1 MLCLALL
8 LTRCGIHSNCQQKL
22 FHWWSLHCGR
32 VLHICLGSATAL
44 SQRVNPFR
52 GKPTYMLPRLK
63 GIPTYMSPKVKGYTD
78 IYVILTYTGTET
90 HVIWVIYT
98 RNPLFR
104 ARVKIFLT
112 SKRIKL
118 TTDRCADKSQSSYC
132 DYKLPLWDSFCQHF
146 HTGLGNFLFLFIV
159 HIQ

>member
-1 MLCLALL
+1 MPCLALL

-52 GKPTYMLPRLK
+52 GKPTYMSPRLK

-78 IYVILTYTGTET
+78 IYPNLYGYRDTCHLGYL
-90 HVIWVIYT
+90 YQ
-98 RNPLFR
+98 
-104 ARVKIFLT
+104 
-112 SKRIKL
+112 
-118 TTDRCADKSQSSYC
+118 KSTFSG
-132 DYKLPLWDSFCQHF
+132 K
-146 HTGLGNFLFLFIV
+146 G
-159 HIQ
+159 